1 MFLVPM
7 MLPLVFL
14 AGLLAPAR
22 ALETGAPQPGT
33 RQPEMPSPSDA
44 RQAMP
49 SPAIVWP
56 DTPATRRAAQDFIET
71 LNRELLAQPSATLT
85 LERWCGA
92 RGIGDPALVRAERER
107 AGEDPAPEEVRAL
120 LGADAQTPVR
130 HRRVRLTCGAIVLS
144 EADNYYRPDRLTTE
158 MNAILDA
165 TDTPFGKVVRPLDFR
180 RRTLETRLLW
190 QPADEARPSGASAGP
205 SAGPLGPLVMPRFV
219 LAHRAVLTLPD
230 GTPFSALI
238 ERYTSGVLAFPAP
251 K

>member
-1 MFLVPM
+1 MFVLPAV
-7 MLPLVFL
+7 LPLVFL
-14 AGLLAPAR
+14 ACLLAPAR
-22 ALETGAPQPGT
+22 ALESGA
-33 RQPEMPSPSDA
+33 
-44 RQAMP
+44 P
-49 SPAIVWP
+49 SPAEPWP
-56 DTPATRRAAQDFIET
+56 DTAAMRRAAQDFIDE
-71 LNRELLAQPSATLT
+71 LNRTLLAQPSATLT

-107 AGEDPAPEEVRAL
+107 AGEDPAPQEVRAL

-144 EADNYYRPDRLTTE
+144 EADNYYRPDRLTDE
-158 MNAILDA
+158 MNAILDT

-180 RRTLETRLLW
+180 RRTLEARLLW
-190 QPADEARPSGASAGP
+190 RPAEEAPSSGT
-205 SAGPLGPLVMPRFV
+205 LEVPRFV